1 MIIPAP
7 SRQACAFTDL
17 HLHIIMRMI
26 LILCIDIKPYN
37 PALRMIDQTVL
48 FADLHPL
55 NGKAK
60 HDLQQPRHISSSD
73 ITAPNIKLSLIV
85 SSCDRFFL
93 LISFLRSIQRN
104 SKTSITQDF
113 LTFNQFL
120 LDFPPATLAGLLFT
134 ALQPLIAT
142 IRGGIPGFA
151 AQKPPL
157 TPVSCSYGTCS
168 QCAFLTRE
176 Q

>member
-1 MIIPAP
+1 MLTGIIRRISYLYRIGSFHLPLMPSAVVKRHAFHIVLTVIIPAP
-7 SRQACAFTDL
+7 SRQAGAFTDL

-26 LILCIDIKPYN
+26 LILCIDIKPYT

-48 FADLHPL
+48 FANLHPL

-73 ITAPNIKLSLIV
+73 ITAPNIKISLIV

-120 LDFPPATLAGLLFT
+120 LDFPPATLAGYHF
-134 ALQPLIAT
+134 
-142 IRGGIPGFA
+142 
-151 AQKPPL
+151 
-157 TPVSCSYGTCS
+157 
-168 QCAFLTRE
+168 
-176 Q
+176 